1 MHADFKNI
9 ISKLE
14 CNLIRN
20 PNYML
25 LLGVFNCAILLNFHL
40 AIWTNTILFVLIFSA
55 VGLTFLSYK
64 WWWATIIN
72 IVLSFFVFAIKF
84 PRLANHSNLE
94 FFIEIVILGLLIYK
108 IINPKF
114 KIAPNILSAV
124 FRVSVV
130 TIYFYTGFHK
140 LNTDYFNPCVSCV
153 NEINEYIFKN
163 FTGIKLTL
171 PEQFS
176 YFFAYSSVFVEFIL
190 PFGLLWHKTRK
201 WTAILL
207 LFFHFYLNFAVYA
220 DFSALASFLILGCVI
235 DFESKTIPKKVINAF
250 RLYVLFTS
258 LAILANY
265 IILKYQI
272 HIKSR
277 GFIHGLVF
285 NIGWFIFFFIYFK
298 NYQAKV
304 LRFDKKPVL
313 LLSICF
319 VMISFWTLRTYI
331 GLGNTGNFTMFS
343 NVLTEKSRSNHF
355 IIDTKNSK
363 LFDFE
368 EDNILILKLPDTLK
382 NNKLENFKLPLIEF
396 KFKSTEWCKKY
407 DTKLNCTVVYKN
419 DTIIVPDLKNSI
431 FNEKKWWYK
440 YLLFRKIQPEG
451 PNECYW

>member
-1 MHADFKNI
+1 M
-9 ISKLE
+9 
-14 CNLIRN
+14 
-20 PNYML
+20 
-25 LLGVFNCAILLNFHL
+25 
-40 AIWTNTILFVLIFSA
+40 
-55 VGLTFLSYK
+55 
-64 WWWATIIN
+64 
-72 IVLSFFVFAIKF
+72 
-84 PRLANHSNLE
+84 
-94 FFIEIVILGLLIYK
+94 
-108 IINPKF
+108 
-114 KIAPNILSAV
+114 
-124 FRVSVV
+124 
-130 TIYFYTGFHK
+130 
-140 LNTDYFNPCVSCV
+140 
-153 NEINEYIFKN
+153 
-163 FTGIKLTL
+163 
-171 PEQFS
+171 
-176 YFFAYSSVFVEFIL
+176 
-190 PFGLLWHKTRK
+190 
-201 WTAILL
+201 
-207 LFFHFYLNFAVYA
+207 
-220 DFSALASFLILGCVI
+220 I

-440 YLLFRKIQPEG
+440 YLLFRKIKPEG